1 MVYNTG
7 YYMGIINN
15 VQPLIW
21 GAVGTAGV
29 ELVSSSQFNETLSI
43 ILQIIIAAGTLY
55 KLYLD
60 RNKKTKKES

>member
-1 MVYNTG
+1 M
-7 YYMGIINN
+7 INN
-15 VQPLIW
+15 AQPLIW
-21 GAVGTAGV
+21 GAVGATGV

-60 RNKKTKKES
+60 RNRKNKKES

>member
-1 MVYNTG
+1 M
-7 YYMGIINN
+7 INN
-15 VQPLIW
+15 AQPLIW
-21 GAVGTAGV
+21 GAVGATGV
-29 ELVSSSQFNETLSI
+29 EIVASSSFNETLSI

>member
-1 MVYNTG
+1 M
-7 YYMGIINN
+7 INN
-15 VQPLIW
+15 AQPLIW

-29 ELVSSSQFNETLSI
+29 EIVSSSSFNESLSI